1 MRVQKNMYASWC
13 KNIIKE
19 WDKVKI
25 RELRKVK
32 KLTLHKLSELS
43 GVSVT
48 QIQAVETGKIKI
60 ENMTVKNF
68 MALCK
73 ALEVEPGE
81 VYGGEEIANQ
91 QQKEGQQGRISVG
104 ETLPRIRL

>member
-1 MRVQKNMYASWC
+1 MT
-13 KNIIKE
+13 
-19 WDKVKI
+19 I
-25 RELRKVK
+25 RELRKAR
-32 KLTLHKLSELS
+32 KLTLQQLSGLS

-48 QIQAVETGKIKI
+48 QIHAVEVGKINI
-60 ENMTVKNF
+60 RNMTVKNF

-73 ALEVEPGE
+73 ALEVDPGE